1 MSFVLKTEGH
11 ILSALRDCARDY
23 FSLNGREKVIVS
35 KKLFRSLPIIDH
47 AQQVF
52 DANLKS
58 KKGKK
63 Q

>member
-1 MSFVLKTEGH
+1 
-11 ILSALRDCARDY
+11 
-23 FSLNGREKVIVS
+23 LNGREKVIVS